1 VAIGAGRAASRGA
14 TAAGGA
20 TCGGATGAGGAGG
33 AAGGGLNVPM
43 AAGGAGR
50 RTTVA
55 PGLKPL
61 ATLTGGAD
69 RAAAGGAADV
79 AVAAAWWWFGGA
91 AKLMA
96 AGGWT
101 AGCAGCCGDGVHA
114 GAGCGQAAGL
124 WVAALCDGG
133 TGDA

>member
-1 VAIGAGRAASRGA
+1 MGDTVSGESWRGEPGTAAPRCMNFWRGDCGI
-14 TAAGGA
+14 TAAGG
-20 TCGGATGAGGAGG
+20 GA
-33 AAGGGLNVPM
+33 NVPM

-69 RAAAGGAADV
+69 GAAAGGAADV

-91 AKLMA
+91 AKLMG